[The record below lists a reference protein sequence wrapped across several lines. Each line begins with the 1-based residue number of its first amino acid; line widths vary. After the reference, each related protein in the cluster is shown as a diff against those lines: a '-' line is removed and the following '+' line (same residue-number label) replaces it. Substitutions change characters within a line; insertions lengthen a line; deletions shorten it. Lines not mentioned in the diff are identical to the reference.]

1 MLNYIL
7 MLVSVFVNVA
17 ASSFNNKFAKKQ
29 LLGPADNYIF
39 NLVLSISSATV
50 LIPFCIKTLD
60 GISTYT
66 IILGIIFG
74 IINSATFLVK
84 TTAFQNGPM
93 SFTVL
98 ISSCGML
105 IPTVFSAIMWPE
117 VDHISIIQGIGIVI
131 MLGSIYLV
139 LSKNG
144 SDGKIT
150 AKWVICCAVIF
161 VLAGLIGVAQKIQRN
176 SDYADENYAFL
187 CIAFFTSTILIF
199 FELIIKTHKKHTF
212 KESFSSWGFKKIG
225 LACVTGC
232 FTVIMHIINLN
243 LSGELPA
250 AIFFP
255 IVNGGAIFLSGLV
268 GWVLFKEKFKISQLI
283 GFGLGLLSIMMV
295 GNVFA

>member
-1 MLNYIL
+1 MMDYVL

-29 LLGPADNYIF
+29 LVGPADNYIF
-39 NLVLSISSATV
+39 NLVLSISSALV
-50 LIPFCIKTLD
+50 LVPFCIKTLD
-60 GISTYT
+60 GVSTYT
-66 IILGIIFG
+66 IILGLIFG
-74 IINSATFLVK
+74 VINSATFLVK
-84 TTAFQNGPM
+84 TTAFQTGPM

-117 VDHISIIQGIGIVI
+117 KDHISVIQAIGIVI
-131 MLGSIYLV
+131 MIGSIYLV
-139 LSKNG
+139 LSKSG
-144 SDGKIT
+144 SGKIT
-150 AKWVICCAVIF
+150 PKWVICCVIIF
-161 VLAGLIGVAQKIQRN
+161 ILAGLIGVAQKIQRN
-176 SDYADENYAFL
+176 SGYPDEQYAFL
-187 CIAFFTSTILIF
+187 CIAFLTSSVLIVA
-199 FELIIKTHKKHTF
+199 ELIIKTHKKHTF

-232 FTVIMHIINLN
+232 FTVTMHIINLN
-243 LSGELPA
+243 LSGTLPA